1 MKKTDA
7 RIQMVTESMSIASP
21 FFYRWVKPS
30 SPLAMN
36 VLRMVKFFGWES
48 MMNDRIKDAREAE
61 LTYIRKI
68 RLLELSNM
76 MAKWVLYS
84 T

>member
-1 MKKTDA
+1 
-7 RIQMVTESMSIASP
+7 
-21 FFYRWVKPS
+21 
-30 SPLAMN
+30 MN